1 MKLSLTVITGNAEQ
15 YIGRFL
21 DHFQHLADEIVVVRA
36 CGDQDPDNTL
46 RIAQD
51 RGCIIGEYFNQEG
64 TGHWPHVD
72 NFAAARNKAASLATG
87 DWLAWADTDDII
99 SKESCQGMR
108 EMLAQLADDIDIV
121 LCPYEVPDD
130 GITHNRERFWRRGRA
145 KWKNAIHECLEV
157 EKTQK
162 AARFDNVAV
171 VHMPIGPRKPE
182 NNERNLRILEQV
194 PLAERTASQLF
205 YTMQAQRSC
214 GNIEGAIESAQ
225 ALAAAEDAGLP
236 ERYEAFI
243 FLGQLAPD
251 PTTRAQ
257 LYLQAV
263 AVDPSRREAYGELCL
278 LSLASNRFDQAL
290 AWSDAMWGLKKPR
303 HWYWNSRRKFHSWL
317 GVQLRGMALRGAGR
331 PEEASALELNHF
343 IENGAKIS
351 LLHATR
357 GRPKQAW
364 LARQTWLDKA
374 KNADAIEHIF
384 AIDYDDEKAGP
395 FICCRHV
402 QNRVAGPVG
411 AWNEA
416 AKASNG
422 QILVQ
427 MSDDFDPPM
436 YWDEMILEA
445 IGDTSKP
452 KVLAVSDGNRKDDLL
467 CMAILTRARYEQQGH
482 LFHPEFFSMYSDN
495 WFSEQAFKDGVL
507 IDARD
512 KITFQHNHPAFGKGE
527 MDETYSRSNSQ
538 DNYHRG
544 ECTLK
549 RLQQGVITASDVE
562 GWCDYRAFYHAVAK
576 ALPDGGKFVEIGS
589 WMGQSII
596 VLAQEI
602 QNLGKSIKLYCV
614 DTWKGE
620 QNQAAHVDIVES
632 HGGSILHVF
641 KQNIEAAGV
650 ADMITI
656 VEGDSAEMASEFIDG
671 EIDGVYID
679 AAHDYDSVTK
689 DLAAW
694 FPKIKETGIFSGH
707 DYPWHEVSKAVH
719 EHADANGYDVQGINR
734 VWLKINKP

>member
-36 CGDQDPDNTL
+36 CGYNEPDNTL
-46 RIAQD
+46 QIAKE
-51 RGCIIGEYFNQEG
+51 RGCIVGEYFNEEMNKG
-64 TGHWPHVD
+64 WPHVD
-72 NFAAARNKAASLATG
+72 NFSAARNKAASLATG

-99 SKESCQGMR
+99 SKESCEGMR
-108 EMLAQLADDIDIV
+108 EMLAQLADDIDVV

-130 GITHNRERFWRRGRA
+130 GITHHRERFWRKGKA
-145 KWKNAIHECLEV
+145 KWKNPIHECLEV

-171 VHMPIGPRKPE
+171 VHMPIGPRKAE

-194 PLAERTASQLF
+194 PLADRTASQLF

-225 ALAAAEDAGLP
+225 ALAAADDAGLP

-331 PEEASALELNHF
+331 HEEASALELNHF

-364 LARQTWLDKA
+364 LARQSWLDKA

-384 AIDYDDEKAGP
+384 AIDYDDEMAGP
-395 FICCRHV
+395 FVCCRHV
-402 QNRVAGPVG
+402 QNKGAGPVA

-416 AKASNG
+416 AKASTG
-422 QILVQ
+422 KILVQ
-427 MSDDFDPPM
+427 MSDDFEPPM

-467 CMAILTRARYEQQGH
+467 CMAILTRARYEHHGY

-495 WFSEQAFKDGVL
+495 WFSERAFKDGVV

-527 MDETYSRSNSQ
+527 MDATYARSN
-538 DNYHRG
+538 DDFNYLTG
-544 ECTLK
+544 AGTLA
-549 RLQQGVITASDVE
+549 RLRNGLKVSSE
-562 GWCDYRAFYHAVAK
+562 MHGWFDFRNVYAHVAK
-576 ALPDGGKFVEIGS
+576 TLPKDARFVEVGS
-589 WMGQSII
+589 WK
-596 VLAQEI
+596 
-602 QNLGKSIKLYCV
+602 GKSISYLRDCLDDLGKRDVEVIAV
-614 DTWKGE
+614 DTFEGDNDTGA
-620 QNQAAHVDIVES
+620 QNTFDEFKANIGCRDIKVMQVDSLQAASTFED
-632 HGGSILHVF
+632 GSL
-641 KQNIEAAGV
+641 
-650 ADMITI
+650 
-656 VEGDSAEMASEFIDG
+656 
-671 EIDGVYID
+671 DGVFID
-679 AAHDYDSVTK
+679 AAHDYDSVK
-689 DLAAW
+689 ADIAAW
-694 FPKIKETGIFSGH
+694 LPKVSQIGFFGGH
-707 DYPWHEVSKAVH
+707 DIDAGGVRKAV
-719 EHADANGYDVQGINR
+719 EEAGFPWIQIGRCWI
-734 VWLKINKP
+734 KQPKP

>member
-46 RIAQD
+46 KIAQD

-72 NFAAARNKAASLATG
+72 NFAAARNKAALLATG

-99 SKESCQGMR
+99 SKESCKGMR

-130 GITHNRERFWRRGRA
+130 GITHNRERFWRKGRA

-194 PLAERTASQLF
+194 PLEERTASQLF

-214 GNIEGAIESAQ
+214 GNVEGAIQSAQ

-343 IENGAKIS
+343 TENGAKIS

-384 AIDYDDEKAGP
+384 AIDYDDDKAGP

-402 QNRVAGPVG
+402 QNRAAGPVA

-445 IGDTSKP
+445 IGDTSKS

-467 CMAILTRARYEQQGH
+467 CMAILTRARYNQQGY

-495 WFSEQAFKDGVL
+495 WFSEQAFLDGVV

-538 DNYHRG
+538 ERYKHGEAVLQRLRRG
-544 ECTLK
+544 DDGVSETGVFESSLHETQFDSPSLAVWLATNLDKAHHVHDLGCGNGFIVEVLNRCGFNATGYEGDPANDSIQKADLTEPIEFAE
-549 RLQQGVITASDVE
+549 QGQTVCIEVGEHIPQKHESQLIANMYAATAS
-562 GWCDYRAFYHAVAK
+562 GCLCIISWAVPGQPGRGHVNCLTK
-576 ALPDGGKFVEIGS
+576 ESVIKK
-589 WMGQSII
+589 MG
-596 VLAQEI
+596 
-602 QNLGKSIKLYCV
+602 
-614 DTWKGE
+614 
-620 QNQAAHVDIVES
+620 
-632 HGGSILHVF
+632 
-641 KQNIEAAGV
+641 AAGFIHE
-650 ADMITI
+650 AELTDDARASIT
-656 VEGDSAEMASEFIDG
+656 
-671 EIDGVYID
+671 
-679 AAHDYDSVTK
+679 
-689 DLAAW
+689 DL
-694 FPKIKETGIFSGH
+694 P
-707 DYPWHEVSKAVH
+707 
-719 EHADANGYDVQGINR
+719 
-734 VWLKINKP
+734 WLKSTMIVFRKP